1 MTQTFLVIISLF
13 LIISILFFYK
23 SFQKNL
29 KNKENY
35 LEINSG
41 CSNCNSVNS
50 GKLRDQNFSKYKF
63 RCLRPPNYH
72 RYGSNL
78 SDPTQDR
85 LPITFPDP
93 NEGIPPIE
101 LKTKEEEIIYNL
113 KNGII

>member
-13 LIISILFFYK
+13 LIVSIIYFYN
-23 SFQKNL
+23 SFQQ
-29 KNKENY
+29 NKENY
-35 LEINSG
+35 LEINSS

-50 GKLRDQNFSKYKF
+50 GKPRSDQNFSKYKF
-63 RCLRPPNYH
+63 SCLRPPDYH

-85 LPITFPDP
+85 LPITFPNP
-93 NEGIPPIE
+93 NKGIPPIE
-101 LKTKEEEIIYNL
+101 LRTKEEEIIYNL